1 MSRATVEL
9 DFFGMS
15 KENSSSSSKSKF
27 LNRQRSFRDIQ
38 SAISKMNPEL
48 LKSVIAS
55 GSAASNKSTPDNGNQ
70 MSSNKSF
77 SVPSTPKQE
86 LPPFPA
92 LPVYFPL
99 PRLNLENPLETAPLT
114 IFYNGTVAV
123 FDVPR
128 DKACKILWILF
139 ALINAHP
146 LFLAENILKLAEK
159 GISKT
164 VVEPVADPRTD
175 HQQKLLESL
184 DGDLPIARRK
194 SLQRFLEKRKERLA
208 LETPYA
214 CTPNTRFQGRKTMK
228 NHYSFW
234 AGLGLASKDEKDSLL
249 N

>member
-15 KENSSSSSKSKF
+15 KESSSSSSKSKF

-86 LPPFPA
+86 QPPFPA

-128 DKACKILWILF
+128 DK
-139 ALINAHP
+139 
-146 LFLAENILKLAEK
+146 AENILKLAEK

>member
-123 FDVPR
+123 FDVPQ
-128 DKACKILWILF
+128 DK
-139 ALINAHP
+139 
-146 LFLAENILKLAEK
+146 AENILKLAEK

-214 CTPNTRFQGRKTMK
+214 STPNTRFQGRKTMK

>member
-1 MSRATVEL
+1 MSRANVEL

-15 KENSSSSSKSKF
+15 KENSSSSSKPKF
-27 LNRQRSFRDIQ
+27 LNRQRSIRDIQ

-70 MSSNKSF
+70 MSNKSF

-92 LPVYFPL
+92 LPAYFPF
-99 PRLNLENPLETAPLT
+99 PRLNLENPPETAPLT

-123 FDVPR
+123 FD
-128 DKACKILWILF
+128 
-139 ALINAHP
+139 
-146 LFLAENILKLAEK
+146 AENILKLAEK
-159 GISKT
+159 GISET
-164 VVEPVADPRTD
+164 VVEAVADPRTD

-208 LETPYA
+208 LEIPYA
-214 CTPNTRFQGRKTMK
+214 CTPNTRFQGRKITK
-228 NHYSFW
+228 NHYSF
-234 AGLGLASKDEKDSLL
+234 
-249 N
+249 

>member
-15 KENSSSSSKSKF
+15 KESSSSSSKSKF

-55 GSAASNKSTPDNGNQ
+55 GSAASNNLHFQLCLSIC
-70 MSSNKSF
+70 
-77 SVPSTPKQE
+77 
-86 LPPFPA
+86 
-92 LPVYFPL
+92 PL

-128 DKACKILWILF
+128 DK
-139 ALINAHP
+139 
-146 LFLAENILKLAEK
+146 AENILKLAEK

>member
-1 MSRATVEL
+1 MKMSRGTVEL

-15 KENSSSSSKSKF
+15 KENRSSSSKSKCF
-27 LNRQRSFRDIQ
+27 NRQRSFRDIQ
-38 SAISKMNPEL
+38 SAISKINPEL

-55 GSAASNKSTPDNGNQ
+55 GSASNKATPANGNQ
-70 MSSNKSF
+70 LSNKAF

-99 PRLNLENPLETAPLT
+99 PRLNLENPPETAPLT

-128 DKACKILWILF
+128 DKA
-139 ALINAHP
+139 
-146 LFLAENILKLAEK
+146 ENILKLAEK
-159 GISKT
+159 GFSKT
-164 VVEPVADPRTD
+164 VVESVADPRTD

-194 SLQRFLEKRKERLA
+194 SLQRFLEKRKER
-208 LETPYA
+208 
-214 CTPNTRFQGRKTMK
+214 
-228 NHYSFW
+228 
-234 AGLGLASKDEKDSLL
+234 
-249 N
+249 

>member
-123 FDVPR
+123 FDVPQ
-128 DKACKILWILF
+128 DK
-139 ALINAHP
+139 
-146 LFLAENILKLAEK
+146 AENILKLAEK

-194 SLQRFLEKRKERLA
+194 SLQRFLEKRKER
-208 LETPYA
+208 
-214 CTPNTRFQGRKTMK
+214 
-228 NHYSFW
+228 
-234 AGLGLASKDEKDSLL
+234 
-249 N
+249 

>member
-15 KENSSSSSKSKF
+15 KESSSSSSKSKF

-86 LPPFPA
+86 HLHFQ
-92 LPVYFPL
+92 LCL
-99 PRLNLENPLETAPLT
+99 LNLENPLETAPLT

-128 DKACKILWILF
+128 DK
-139 ALINAHP
+139 
-146 LFLAENILKLAEK
+146 AENILKLAEK

-194 SLQRFLEKRKERLA
+194 SLQRFLEKRKE
-208 LETPYA
+208 
-214 CTPNTRFQGRKTMK
+214 
-228 NHYSFW
+228 S
-234 AGLGLASKDEKDSLL
+234 
-249 N
+249 